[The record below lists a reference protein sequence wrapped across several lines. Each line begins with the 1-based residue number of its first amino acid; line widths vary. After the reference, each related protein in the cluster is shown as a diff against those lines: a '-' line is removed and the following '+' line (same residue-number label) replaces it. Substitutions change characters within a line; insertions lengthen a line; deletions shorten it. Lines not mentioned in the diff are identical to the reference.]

1 MKIISL
7 HEETIETSEEPISN
21 TPLITSSSNRK
32 LILIQLIKNTIF
44 IALGIIS
51 AGFGLKGF
59 LLPNGFIDG
68 GVTGI
73 SLLLKELTGYPLS
86 LLIIAINIPFIILG
100 YFQIDKTFVI
110 KSIIAIIGLAIAL
123 EFIDYPIITSDKLLV
138 AVFGGFFL
146 GAGIGL
152 SVRGG
157 GVLDGTE
164 VLAIYLS
171 RRTGLSI
178 GDFVLIFNI
187 LIFSIGAYFLSL
199 EIALYSILTY
209 LSASKTMD
217 FIIEGLEEYIGV
229 TIISTQHEAIRWMI
243 IEKLGK
249 GLTIYQGKSGFGKQG
264 KNPDTMNIIYCVITR
279 LEISKFQQ
287 EILKIDPTA
296 FIVISSVRE
305 LKGGMIKKRQF
316 QET

>member
-1 MKIISL
+1 MKITSL
-7 HEETIETSEEPISN
+7 FGEELLPSEEHINNANIVP
-21 TPLITSSSNRK
+21 PSSNPK
-32 LILIQLIKNTIF
+32 INLFQLIKNITF
-44 IALGIIS
+44 ISLGILS

-73 SLLLKELTGYPLS
+73 SLLLKELSGYPLS
-86 LLIIAINIPFIILG
+86 LLIIAINIPFIALG

-110 KSIIAIIGLAIAL
+110 KSIFAIIGLAFAL
-123 EFIDYPIITSDKLLV
+123 EFVDYPIITSDKLLV

-171 RRTGLSI
+171 RKTGLSI

-229 TIISTQHEAIRWMI
+229 TIISAQHEAIRRMI

-249 GLTIYQGKSGFGKQG
+249 GLTIYQGKTGFGKHE
-264 KNPDTMNIIYCVITR
+264 V
-279 LEISKFQQ
+279 
-287 EILKIDPTA
+287 
-296 FIVISSVRE
+296 V
-305 LKGGMIKKRQF
+305 
-316 QET
+316 